1 MKKIT
6 ATLIAGLFAT
16 AAFAQTPAAAT
27 TKGAVQAD
35 AKTAVLVNNKDLKAG
50 AATKETVKVDTMQP
64 TAVVKPETKD
74 VKTAVNAGTK
84 KEKTTTKAK
93 AKAAKS
99 EAKAAPATETTTNAG
114 ADVQSAP
121 VDTTAT
127 ATPTT
132 PTTSAIDATSTAP
145 TVPATPAT
153 PAIPVNN

>member
-1 MKKIT
+1 MKKMT

-16 AAFAQTPAAAT
+16 AAFAQTPAAST
-27 TKGAVQAD
+27 TKPAAQAD
-35 AKTAVLVNNKDLKAG
+35 AKTAVLVSNKDLKAG
-50 AATKETVKVDTMQP
+50 AATKETLKVDTMQP
-64 TAVVKPETKD
+64 TGVVKPETKD
-74 VKTAVNAGTK
+74 VKTAVKADTK

-114 ADVQSAP
+114 SDVQGTP
-121 VDTTAT
+121 VDTAAT

-132 PTTSAIDATSTAP
+132 PTTTAIDATSTAP

-153 PAIPVNN
+153 PVTPVTN